1 MTKNALSAAAPPLS
15 NTFLCWRAAA
25 RQLRRRL
32 QAPRAAAKIL
42 RFGQNYQFPLRLFE
56 VLEGWDPGVKSRV
69 DPRTADEPP

>member
-32 QAPRAAAKIL
+32 QAPQAAKIL
-42 RFGQNYQFPLRLFE
+42 RFGQNGQFPLRLFE
-56 VLEGWDPGVKSRV
+56 VLEGWDPGGF
-69 DPRTADEPP
+69 T